1 MSIPFLWIPRAA
13 VALPGSLTSY
23 LVLTKFNEMNA
34 ATVRLT
40 ADERRSEVV
49 AAATRE
55 FAARGFAGTSTQ
67 AIADR
72 AGVSQPYLFQLFGT
86 KKDLF
91 LAAVRACFGRTRSA
105 FEASGRAAAV
115 DTADPTAILLA
126 MGHTYVDLLGDR
138 DMLRLQLQSY
148 AACEDPEI
156 QAVVR
161 EEWTALYEAVA
172 RASGADAAALHAW
185 FAEGMLLNVAA
196 SIGDLDAA
204 VNLKLARGGG
214 DA

>member
-1 MSIPFLWIPRAA
+1 
-13 VALPGSLTSY
+13 
-23 LVLTKFNEMNA
+23 MNA
-34 ATVRLT
+34 ATARLT
-40 ADERRSEVV
+40 ADERRTEVV
-49 AAATRE
+49 AAASKE
-55 FAARGFAGTSTQ
+55 FAARGYAGTSTQ

-91 LAAVRACFGRTRSA
+91 LAAVTACFGRTRTA
-105 FEASGRAAAV
+105 FEASARAARAE
-115 DTADPTAILLA
+115 TTDPTAILHA
-126 MGHTYVDLLGDR
+126 MAITYVDLLGDR

-161 EEWTALYEAVA
+161 NEWTALYQAVA
-172 RASGADAAALHAW
+172 RDSGADEHALHAW

-204 VNLKLARGGG
+204 VALKLARGG
-214 DA
+214 ARAHR